1 MKKFFPLLLLMPLFW
16 AASCDKD
23 NENKG
28 QLELNFKGVF
38 GAEPLAM
45 YASTYGYYDNTPVK
59 FQLFQFYLSDI
70 ALIRSDNGEAVPVS
84 DVELVSFK
92 DIQTTAAAQQG
103 VSLLQE
109 GIPPGRYKAIRMG
122 LGVSPALNATS
133 PGSYTPP
140 HPLDDHYWSWALGY
154 VFMKIEGN
162 ADFDGDGQFSDK
174 LTFHTGSDP
183 LYRTL
188 EFSKDMEVKE
198 DQPLKLSFTADL
210 KRVMGV
216 SSSNYLDI
224 RTHTQD
230 HTNNPEVYNFLYDN
244 LEMTIQLN
252 P

>member
-1 MKKFFPLLLLMPLFW
+1 MKKLLPALLLLPLLW
-16 AASCDKD
+16 AASCDKGND
-23 NENKG
+23 GKG
-28 QLELNFKGVF
+28 HVELNFKGVF

-45 YASTYGYYDNTPVK
+45 YASTYNYYDNTPVK

-70 ALIRSDNGEAVPVS
+70 ALIRADNGEAVTIS
-84 DVELVSFK
+84 DVELVTFK
-92 DIQTTAAAQQG
+92 DVQSTSAAQQG
-103 VSLLQE
+103 VSLHKE
-109 GIPPGRYKAIRMG
+109 GIPAGQYKAIRMG

-174 LTFHTGSDP
+174 LTFHTGSDA

-188 EFSKDMEVKE
+188 EFSQNIEVKE
-198 DQPLKLSFTADL
+198 DQLLKLGFTADL

-216 SSSNYLDI
+216 SASNYLDI
-224 RTHTQD
+224 HTHTQD
-230 HTNNPEVYNFLYDN
+230 HTNNPEVFNFLYDN
-244 LEMTIQLN
+244 LESAIQLN
-252 P
+252 Q